1 MVSPLNRGL
10 IQGGISVSG
19 SSLAPWSLTESSNV
33 SLEFSKMVGCDMPRP
48 RARLRCLRN
57 KDAQELAEIREEGL
71 RGGLD
76 WRPNIDGVFISRHP
90 RELLGENVTSG
101 LHYMVGA
108 TSHDGSIYSL
118 PAAGNPPTVAQQR
131 FIFQTYA
138 SVAYHFNLESAE
150 VAVARSLLH
159 EYGLIED
166 PMDPL
171 DVLTRAVQQSTDLLY
186 GMPAEESAR
195 LNEAGGATT
204 YKYTLSIRLGYPPS
218 YLPKAA
224 FVRAE
229 HFDTR
234 ILYFGVFEQHPE
246 VYNLTAEELELGR
259 TIRRYIAN
267 FVKNGDPNVGDPVSV
282 QWPEYTVSSRQFI
295 NLDTPTTVETFDRE
309 RQYLFATEVLPA
321 IVRVGKEADEART
334 LSSKGK
340 KCRNKGSKMGKSPR
354 SMMD

>member
-1 MVSPLNRGL
+1 
-10 IQGGISVSG
+10 
-19 SSLAPWSLTESSNV
+19 
-33 SLEFSKMVGCDMPRP
+33 
-48 RARLRCLRN
+48 
-57 KDAQELAEIREEGL
+57 
-71 RGGLD
+71 
-76 WRPNIDGVFISRHP
+76 
-90 RELLGENVTSG
+90 
-101 LHYMVGA
+101 
-108 TSHDGSIYSL
+108 
-118 PAAGNPPTVAQQR
+118 
-131 FIFQTYA
+131 
-138 SVAYHFNLESAE
+138 
-150 VAVARSLLH
+150 
-159 EYGLIED
+159 
-166 PMDPL
+166 MDPL

-218 YLPKAA
+218 YLPKAT

-267 FVKNGDPNVGDPVSV
+267 FVKNGDPNVGDPVSL
-282 QWPEYTVSSRQFI
+282 QWPEYTGSSRQFI